1 MWVFRI
7 LFLLLLISVSMSAQS
22 SPDMSPISPQFE
34 LRVLAVPPEFRA
46 KSLSTPSQN
55 GQNQIG
61 TVPLVWLVEP
71 SPSSPQKQVEEEPF
85 PPEQTSTCFYIR
97 TYRMKRE
104 DPQSDITT
112 PAGYS
117 ECQPSAGLQLKDAV
131 DSPR

>member
-22 SPDMSPISPQFE
+22 SPDKSSVSPPFKT
-34 LRVLAVPPEFRA
+34 RDLAAPPDFRA
-46 KSLSTPSQN
+46 KSVPTPPEN

-61 TVPLVWLVEP
+61 TVPLERLLEP
-71 SPSSPQKQVEEEPF
+71 SPFQQKQIQGEPF
-85 PPEQTSTCFYIR
+85 PPERASTCFYIR
-97 TYRMKRE
+97 MYRVKRD

-117 ECQPSAGLQLKDAV
+117 ECQPGTGLEFKDAV
-131 DSPR
+131 ARSK